1 MIKKFLI
8 FTILSLGL
16 LFTWMFWNMSGFK
29 SQQIDVALIE
39 PISIHKIT
47 TDKDNSDYLT
57 GDLIDLSKKNPIGN
71 LSEAIKY
78 KTISHQDSTY
88 LEAIQFLSFHKF
100 LERTYPLAFST
111 LDKTIFSNY
120 SILLKWN
127 GSSNSPHNPILLMAH
142 MDVVPIEDLDAWTYD
157 PFSGTIDD
165 NYVWGRGAID
175 DKSSLIS
182 ILESIEYLLADN
194 FIPNRDIYIAF
205 GHDEENSGKYGNALI
220 ADSLS
225 NQGVYFDMVLDEG
238 SVISNGI
245 IQGVEKPLAMIG
257 IAEKGYVSLELT
269 CDYVSGHSSMP
280 GGQTTIGK
288 LSKAI
293 VNLERNKMSP
303 KLTKPVQ
310 HFFNFLGPELSIQN
324 RFFLSNSSFFSSSI
338 LSRLVQDP
346 ITSAMVQTT
355 VAPTIISG
363 GMKSNVLPSS
373 ARVTINFRIRQG
385 DSIFKV
391 KEHVIKVINDPDITV
406 NIIKSDLHAQPSEV
420 SSIDSPAF
428 NIIHKT
434 IKEVFGDVIVAPGL
448 VLATTDSRHYE
459 KISKDTYR
467 FMPIELEPEDLPMIH
482 GANEKISKES
492 FLNMIQFYIQLIKN
506 IHAS

>member
-8 FTILSLGL
+8 FTISSLGL
-16 LFTWMFWNMSGFK
+16 LLIWMFWNMSEFK
-29 SQQIDVALIE
+29 SQQIDVVLID
-39 PISIHKIT
+39 PAPIHKLTGNI
-47 TDKDNSDYLT
+47 DSLGYST
-57 GDLIDLSKKNPIGN
+57 GDLTGFSKKNSIKN

-78 KTISHQDSTY
+78 KTISHQDSAY
-88 LEAIQFLSFHKF
+88 LEPIQFLSFHKF
-100 LERTYPLAFST
+100 LERTYPLIFST

-127 GSSNSPHNPILLMAH
+127 GDSNSPHNPILLMAH
-142 MDVVPIEDLDAWTYD
+142 IDVVPIENPDSWVYD

-165 NYVWGRGAID
+165 SYVWGRGAID

-182 ILESIEYLLADN
+182 ILEAIEYLLVDN

-220 ADSLS
+220 AESLS
-225 NQGVYFDMVLDEG
+225 KQGVYFDMVLDEG

-245 IQGVEKPLAMIG
+245 IQGVEEPLAIIG

-269 CDYVSGHSSMP
+269 CDYASGHSSIP
-280 GGQTTIGK
+280 DAQTTIGK

-293 VNLERNKMSP
+293 VNLERNRMSP
-303 KLTKPVQ
+303 KLTKPVR

-338 LSRLVQDP
+338 LSKLVQDP

-363 GMKSNVLPSS
+363 GMKSNILPSS
-373 ARVTINFRIRQG
+373 ASAIINFRIRQG
-385 DSIFKV
+385 DSISKV
-391 KEHVIKVINDPDITV
+391 KEHAIKVINDPDITV
-406 NIIKSDLHAQPSEV
+406 NVIKSDLHAQPSEV
-420 SSIDSPAF
+420 SSIDSPEF

-434 IKEVFGDVIVAPGL
+434 IKEVFGDLIVAPGL

-459 KISKDTYR
+459 KISKDIYR
-467 FMPIELEPEDLPMIH
+467 FMPIELKSEDLSMIH
-482 GANEKISKES
+482 GTNEKILQES